1 MNLKPSAPSDI
12 DVVCIG
18 NAIVDLLTETN
29 EETLDGL
36 GVQKG
41 SMSLVDY
48 DKINLLY
55 NQLGPGIETSGGS
68 AANTAAGLASLG
80 SKCAYIGKVRND
92 SIGKIFSDDIRA
104 VGAIYDTLPSIDG
117 PPTARCLICV
127 TPDAERTMQTYLG
140 ACSDLGPNDIDGGL
154 ISRSHITY
162 LEGYLWDR
170 EQAKQAF
177 LKAAKLSHQ
186 AGRLT
191 ALTLSD
197 SFCVDRHRD
206 SFLNLIRKHIDI
218 LFANEDEITS
228 LYEVGNFDSAVRL
241 AHEDCK
247 ISVLTRSEKG
257 SVVISEDEAIVVP
270 AENVNTLVDT
280 TGAGDQ
286 YAAGFLHGYA
296 SGCDLAVCAKIGGIA
311 AAEVISHF
319 GPRPASSLAELVM
332 QRTSAN

>member
-1 MNLKPSAPSDI
+1 MNLKPSASANI
-12 DVVCIG
+12 DVLCIG
-18 NAIVDLLTETN
+18 NAIVDLLTQTD
-29 EETLDGL
+29 EETLDRL

-41 SMSLVDY
+41 SMSIVDY
-48 DKINLLY
+48 EKINLLY

-92 SIGKIFSDDIRA
+92 NIGKIFTDDIRA
-104 VGAIYDTLPSIDG
+104 IGATYDTMPSIEG
-117 PPTARCLICV
+117 SSTARCLICV
-127 TPDAERTMQTYLG
+127 TPDAERTMHTYLG
-140 ACSDLGPNDIDGGL
+140 ACSELGPNDIDGGL
-154 ISRSHITY
+154 ISRSQITY

-177 LKAAKLSHQ
+177 LKATKLSHE
-186 AGRLT
+186 AGRMT

-206 SFLNLIRKHIDI
+206 SFKNLIRNYIDI
-218 LFANEDEITS
+218 LFANEDEIIS
-228 LYEVGNFDSAVRL
+228 LYEVDDFDSAVRL
-241 AHEDCK
+241 AREDCK

-257 SVVISEDEAIVVP
+257 SVVISGDELMVVP
-270 AENVNTLVDT
+270 AENVSTLVDT

-286 YAAGFLHGYA
+286 YAAGFLHGYT
-296 SGCDLAVCAKIGGIA
+296 SGCNLTVCAEIGGIA

-319 GPRPASSLAELVM
+319 GPRPESSLAELVM
-332 QRTSAN
+332 QRTSSN